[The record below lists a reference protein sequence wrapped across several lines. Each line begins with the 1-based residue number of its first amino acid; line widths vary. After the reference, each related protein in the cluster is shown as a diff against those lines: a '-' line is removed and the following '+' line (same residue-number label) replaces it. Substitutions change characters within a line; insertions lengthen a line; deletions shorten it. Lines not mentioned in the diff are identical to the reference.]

1 MKNLFDIKDNV
12 TVITGGTGVLGR
24 TIAKYLALNGAKVII
39 LGRKEDV
46 GQAIVDDI
54 KNDGGQCEFMKTDVM
69 DEACVQKNCDDI
81 IANFVRID
89 TLLNAAGGNMPGAT
103 IGPDKTFFDLDA
115 SQFSKVLELNLTGTV
130 IPTQI
135 FLKPMVKQGKGSIIN
150 FSSMAAFRPMTR
162 VCGYAAAKAGISNF
176 TQYMATECAKKF
188 GEGIRVNAIAPGFFI
203 TEQNRSLLTNPDGTY
218 TQRGQDVIRQT
229 PFGRMGEPEELCGT
243 IHYLM
248 SDASKFVTGTVAV
261 VDGDKISVRDYE
273 EAKERNVGGRNN
285 LTSDQTYEISN
296 STLEQMIKDNIMGK
310 EYEAAGFGVT
320 TDELMDQLTG
330 EKPHQWAIQNFG
342 DGNGNVDKQ
351 RVNDYIQ
358 NLSTMP
364 AEYYNQWVE
373 IEKYL
378 KKDRLEQ
385 KFNMDIRSR
394 FMGEIF
400 RE

>member
-69 DEACVQKNCDDI
+69 DEACVQKNCDDL
-81 IANFVRID
+81 IAKYGHID

-103 IGPDKTFFDLDA
+103 IGPNKTFFDLDA

-150 FSSMAAFRPMTR
+150 FSSMAAFRPLTR

-261 VDGDKISVRDYE
+261 VDGGF
-273 EAKERNVGGRNN
+273 NVFA
-285 LTSDQTYEISN
+285 
-296 STLEQMIKDNIMGK
+296 M
-310 EYEAAGFGVT
+310 
-320 TDELMDQLTG
+320 
-330 EKPHQWAIQNFG
+330 
-342 DGNGNVDKQ
+342 
-351 RVNDYIQ
+351 
-358 NLSTMP
+358 
-364 AEYYNQWVE
+364 
-373 IEKYL
+373 
-378 KKDRLEQ
+378 
-385 KFNMDIRSR
+385 
-394 FMGEIF
+394 
-400 RE
+400 